1 MVSLVCFR
9 FLGCWR
15 QIRKNT
21 TETESSACV
30 SFRAF
35 HCFRSAFKSFTR
47 LELIC
52 ACGVDGSLDHP
63 SRVCP
68 VSPAP
73 FVEETPYFVEC
84 FRLLRRESVASCLV
98 PRGVVCCRHGAALS
112 AFGSANDGS
121 RCVCC
126 SCAACVL
133 INVIPGGVFSD
144 YKTSASRSLL
154 RRV

>member
-1 MVSLVCFR
+1 MDVVSLVCFR

-35 HCFRSAFKSFTR
+35 YCFRSAFKSFAR

-98 PRGVVCCRHGAALS
+98 PRGVRGVSSAAVTAPLCLPS
-112 AFGSANDGS
+112 GRLTMA

-126 SCAACVL
+126 SCAVCVL
-133 INVIPGGVFSD
+133 INVVPGGVFSD
-144 YKTSASRSLL
+144 YKTSASR
-154 RRV
+154 